1 MSKWL
6 ALARS
11 LPPVPLVPLVPLAL
25 PPSEAIG
32 TNGAIG
38 TAAGETIWP
47 AEDPIGTNGAIGT
60 HPAIQTNVNACW
72 VCSGRET
79 VGRMFLAV
87 CSDIPGRHH
96 WMHSACWPEHVR
108 RCTAQREGSPS

>member
-11 LPPVPLVPLVPLAL
+11 LPPVPIAPLVPIA
-25 PPSEAIG
+25 PPTHSPIG

-38 TAAGETIWP
+38 TASEETSQASDP
-47 AEDPIGTNGAIGT
+47 PIGTNGAIGT
-60 HPAIQTNVNACW
+60 RPAIQTNVNACW

-87 CSDIPGRHH
+87 CSDIPGEHH
-96 WMHSACWPEHVR
+96 WMHDGACWKRHVQNSAFSTQNHR
-108 RCTAQREGSPS
+108 